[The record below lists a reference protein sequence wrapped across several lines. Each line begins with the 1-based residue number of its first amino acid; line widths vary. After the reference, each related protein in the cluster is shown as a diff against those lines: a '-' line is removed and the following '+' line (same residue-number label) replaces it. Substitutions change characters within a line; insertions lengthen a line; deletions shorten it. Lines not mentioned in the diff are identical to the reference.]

1 MNTLLEVFDYHFR
14 KVKFDARLAH
24 RIYTFERNFVNKNQ
38 QHVEFFN
45 GNLLGVV
52 KVVFTPTDYGVWFD
66 EVLEVDDTE
75 LTTDI
80 GRLPTVNDK
89 WEVGSDT
96 FYITCVMLC
105 GYFYRS
111 NLSIKVKNDAMRNIL
126 MIMQYK
132 MITSNLANYF
142 KYQASREVMEAVK
155 EAMSKKFHIKK
166 LGSWYNVFK
175 NRADDFL
182 FSNESIHKNAI
193 YNSSPDAKIIYVITD
208 TKTRIN
214 SIVKNHWE
222 LLKEVQE
229 KEKKIVDSTI
239 YFQSEDGMELSD
251 LRRDVSVYR
260 TYIHSI
266 IGIADS
272 FVKEELIEILAKV
285 MPKWS
290 TNLFTKVL
298 TDFSNEY
305 SENHDLQNLINEILT
320 HAFEYMYDKIHL
332 THNSNIDYPFILQKL
347 KGIYQSSIA
356 SDPRLLQIR
365 KEVTDFIVRHNRH
378 TSDALVSS
386 MRTGFLL
393 YIIFRTLTR
402 RHYS

>member
-14 KVKFDARLAH
+14 KVKFDAKLAQ
-24 RIYTFERNFVNKNQ
+24 RIYTFERNFVNKNP

-45 GNLLGVV
+45 GNLLGVER
-52 KVVFTPTDYGVWFD
+52 VVFTPTDYGVWFD
-66 EVLEVDDTE
+66 EVLEVDDAE
-75 LTTDI
+75 LTNDI
-80 GRLPTVNDK
+80 GRLPTVNTK

-111 NLSIKVKNDAMRNIL
+111 NLSIRVKNDAMLAVL
-126 MIMQYK
+126 MVMQYK
-132 MITSNLANYF
+132 MITSNLSNYF
-142 KYQASREVMEAVK
+142 KHLASRETMEAVK
-155 EAMSKKFHIKK
+155 EAMSRKFHIKK
-166 LGSWYNVFK
+166 HGSWYNVFK
-175 NRADDFL
+175 NRASDFL
-182 FSNESIHKNAI
+182 FSPTSIHKTAI
-193 YNSSPDAKIIYVITD
+193 YNGRPDDKIIYVITD

-222 LLKEVQE
+222 LLKEARD
-229 KEKKIVDSTI
+229 KDRKIVDSKI

-272 FVKEELIEILAKV
+272 FIKEELIDILSKV

-290 TNLFTKVL
+290 TNLFVKVL
-298 TDFSNEY
+298 NDFSDAY
-305 SENHDLQNLINEILT
+305 SEKPELQNLVNEILT

-332 THNSNIDYPFILQKL
+332 THNSNIDYPVILFKL

-356 SDPRLLQIR
+356 SDPRLLHIR
-365 KEVTDFIVRHNRH
+365 HEVTEFIVKCNKH

-393 YIIFRTLTR
+393 YIILRTLTR

>member
-1 MNTLLEVFDYHFR
+1 MNTLLDVFDYHFR
-14 KVKFDARLAH
+14 SVKFDNKLAQK
-24 RIYTFERNFVNKNQ
+24 IYTYERNFVNKNS

-45 GNLLGVV
+45 GNLLGVN
-52 KVVFTPTDYGVWFD
+52 KVVFTPTDYAVWFD

-75 LTTDI
+75 LTNDI
-80 GRLPTVNDK
+80 GRLDSINTK
-89 WEVGSDT
+89 WEVGSDV

-111 NLSIKVKNDAMRNIL
+111 NLSVRVKHDAMRNVL

-132 MITSNLANYF
+132 MITSVLANSF
-142 KYQASREVMEAVK
+142 KHLASVEDMEAVK

-175 NRADDFL
+175 NRADEFL
-182 FSNESIHKNAI
+182 FSNASIHKNTI
-193 YNSSPDAKIIYVITD
+193 DNSRPDDRVVYVVTD

-222 LLKEVQE
+222 LLVEIKA
-229 KEKKIVDSTI
+229 KDKKIADSKI

-272 FVKEELIEILAKV
+272 FIKEELVDILAKI

-290 TNLFTKVL
+290 NNLFIKIL
-298 TDFSNEY
+298 NDFSNAY
-305 SENHDLQNLINEILT
+305 SEDHDLQNLVNEILT
-320 HAFEYMYDKIHL
+320 HALDYMYDKIHL
-332 THNSNIDYPFILQKL
+332 THNSNIDYPFILYKL

-356 SDPRLLQIR
+356 PDPRLHKVR
-365 KEVTDFIVRHNRH
+365 NEVTEFIVKRNKHS
-378 TSDALVSS
+378 SDALVSS

-393 YIIFRTLTR
+393 YIILRTLTR
-402 RHYS
+402 RHYL